1 MQPSIDAVLAHAEV
15 VVVGNNAPEFR
26 EVLARVRPGVE
37 VVDLVRVGSGRSRA
51 GEYDGI
57 CW

>member
-1 MQPSIDAVLAHAEV
+1 MQTSIDDVLAHAEV
-15 VVVGNNAPEFR
+15 IVVGNGAPEFR
-26 EVLARVRPGVE
+26 EALKRVRPGVE
-37 VVDLVRVGSGRSRA
+37 VIDFVRVADRKSVA